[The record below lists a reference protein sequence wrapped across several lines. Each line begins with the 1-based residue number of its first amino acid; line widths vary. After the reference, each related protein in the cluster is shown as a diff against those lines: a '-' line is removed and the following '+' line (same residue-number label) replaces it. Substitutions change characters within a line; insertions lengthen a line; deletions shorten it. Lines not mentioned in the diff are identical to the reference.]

1 MFALRPEDLAG
12 RIIGCGDGPAGFNKR
27 MKDLG
32 FRVVSCDPIYEL
44 SKEQIEE
51 RILAAKEEVMRQVYL
66 NMDCY
71 VWQWF
76 KTPDEL
82 FRVRLETM
90 AEFLQDFEAGKKE
103 GRYLAYRLPDLPFA
117 GREFDLALCSHLLF
131 IYSAHLGYDFHYQS
145 IKEMLRAAAEIR
157 IFPVV
162 DLSGRRS
169 PFLAPVCEA
178 LEKEGHMVEIVR
190 VGYEFHRGANE
201 MLRVVGLDS
210 WKRNERLIFG

>member
-1 MFALRPEDLAG
+1 MFALGPKDLTG

-44 SKEQIEE
+44 SKEEIEE

-66 NMDCY
+66 NMDCS
-71 VWQWF
+71 VWKWF

-103 GRYLAYRLPDLPFA
+103 GRYLACRLPDLPFA

-131 IYSAHLGYDFHYQS
+131 IYSAHLGYDFHYQA
-145 IKEMLRAAAEIR
+145 IKEMLRIAKEAR

-169 PFLAPVCEA
+169 SFLAPVCEA
-178 LEKEGHMVEIVR
+178 LEKEGYRVEIVR
-190 VGYEFHRGANE
+190 VDYEFHRGANE
-201 MLRVVGLDS
+201 MLRV
-210 WKRNERLIFG
+210 R